1 MAKLK
6 QNHQQKK
13 PLLEKVSNYFLEHLR
28 VLFASLGRIVRTPF
42 TSLMTI
48 LVLAVT
54 LTLAGGFYLLVKN
67 VQQLSGN
74 LETSQ
79 QLSVFLKPE
88 VSDQQGKV
96 LLKKME
102 KLDAVSSVALI
113 DKVQAMQEFKRYSGF
128 GEALNALERNP
139 LPVVIQVMPT
149 DEASNEQAIEQ
160 LISRLE
166 SYPGVD
172 FVQLDMLWLKRLQS
186 ILQLLG
192 RGVMVLNALLAI
204 AVLFITGNTIRL
216 ELQNR
221 RDEVL
226 IAKLVGATHAF
237 VQRPFIYTGFWLG
250 LFAGL
255 LAWIM
260 ISLILW
266 FLSGPVET
274 IAALYAGQFELLFLS
289 FSETLMLW
297 FFAALLGVL
306 GAWGVL
312 HYQLRQIRPT

>member
-1 MAKLK
+1 MAKTKYK
-6 QNHQQKK
+6 QRKK
-13 PLLEKVSNYFLEHLR
+13 PFSEKVMTYWLEHLR
-28 VLFASLGRIVRTPF
+28 VLFASLGRIIRTPF
-42 TSLMTI
+42 TSLMTV

-54 LTLAGGFYLLVKN
+54 LTLAGGFYLMVKN

-74 LETSQ
+74 LETSH

-88 VSDQQGKV
+88 ASDQQGRALANKIGQWS
-96 LLKKME
+96 
-102 KLDAVSSVALI
+102 AVDSVALI
-113 DKVQAMQEFKRYSGF
+113 GKEQAMREFKRYSGF
-128 GEALNALERNP
+128 GDALNALAHNP
-139 LPVVIQVMPT
+139 LPVVIQVMPK
-149 DEASNEQAIEQ
+149 DEASNEQTINQ
-160 LISRLE
+160 LIARLE
-166 SYPGVD
+166 DFRQVD
-172 FVQLDMLWLKRLQS
+172 FVQMDMLWLKRLQS

-192 RGVMVLNALLAI
+192 RGVMVLNGLLAI

-221 RDEVL
+221 REEVL

-250 LFAGL
+250 FFAGL
-255 LAWIM
+255 LAWVM
-260 ISLILW
+260 ISIILW
-266 FLSGPVET
+266 FLSGPVEN

-289 FSETLMLW
+289 FTETLLLW
-297 FFAALLGVL
+297 SLAALLGVF

>member
-1 MAKLK
+1 MMAKVK
-6 QNHQQKK
+6 QKQ
-13 PLLEKVSNYFLEHLR
+13 PEKSFSEKISAYFIEHLR

-42 TSLMTI
+42 TSFMTV

-67 VQQLSGN
+67 IQQLSGN
-74 LETSQ
+74 LDTSY
-79 QLSVFLKPE
+79 QLSVFLTPE
-88 VSDQQGKV
+88 ASDQQGRALAKSV
-96 LLKKME
+96 E
-102 KLDAVSSVALI
+102 KLDSVASVTVI
-113 DKVQAMQEFKRYSGF
+113 DKAQAMQEFKHYSGF
-128 GEALNALERNP
+128 GEALKALDHNP

-149 DEASNEQAIEQ
+149 DAASNEQAIKQ
-160 LISRLE
+160 LIDRLE
-166 SYPGVD
+166 AFPRVD
-172 FVQLDMLWLKRLQS
+172 FVQLDMMWLKRLQS

-255 LAWIM
+255 LAWIL
-260 ISLILW
+260 ISIILW

-274 IAALYAGQFELLFLS
+274 IAALYAGQFQLLFLS
-289 FSETLMLW
+289 VTETLMLW
-297 FFAALLGVL
+297 FLAALLGVL

-312 HYQLRQIRPT
+312 HYQLRQIRPA

>member
-1 MAKLK
+1 MAKVK
-6 QNHQQKK
+6 HKHRKK
-13 PLLEKVSNYFLEHLR
+13 PFSEKLISYFLEHLR

-42 TSLMTI
+42 TSLMTV

-67 VQQLSGN
+67 VQQLSGK
-74 LETSQ
+74 LETSY
-79 QLSVFLKPE
+79 QLSVFLKPDA
-88 VSDQQGKV
+88 SNQQGRALAKSI
-96 LLKKME
+96 E
-102 KLDAVSSVALI
+102 KQAQVASVVLI
-113 DKVQAMQEFKRYSGF
+113 DKQQAMREFKRYRGF
-128 GEALNALERNP
+128 GDALNALDSNP
-139 LPVVIQVMPT
+139 LPVVIQVMPKE
-149 DEASNEQAIEQ
+149 EASNEQAVSQ
-160 LISRLE
+160 LITQLE
-166 SYPGVD
+166 GYPRVD
-172 FVQLDMLWLKRLQS
+172 FVQMDMLWLKRLQS

-192 RGVMVLNALLAI
+192 RGVMVLNTLLAI

-221 RDEVL
+221 RKEVL

-255 LAWIM
+255 LAWIL

-266 FLSGPVET
+266 FLSGPVEN
-274 IAALYAGQFELLFLS
+274 IATLYAGQFELLFLS

-297 FFAALLGVL
+297 SLAALLGVL

>member
-1 MAKLK
+1 MARAK
-6 QNHQQKK
+6 QQRPAK
-13 PLLEKVSNYFLEHLR
+13 PFSEKVSAYFIEHLR
-28 VLFASLGRIVRTPF
+28 VLFASLGRIVRTPL
-42 TSLMTI
+42 TSFMTI

-74 LETSQ
+74 LETSH

-88 VSDQQGKV
+88 ASDRQGRV
-96 LLKKME
+96 LAKTIE
-102 KLDAVSSVALI
+102 KLAAVAAVTMI
-113 DKVQAMQEFKRYSGF
+113 DKTQAMQEFKRYSGF
-128 GEALNALERNP
+128 GEALNALQRNP

-149 DEASNEQAIEQ
+149 EDASNEPAIDRLMARLQA
-160 LISRLE
+160 
-166 SYPGVD
+166 YPRVD

-221 RDEVL
+221 HDEVL

-255 LAWIM
+255 LAWMLICV
-260 ISLILW
+260 ILW

-274 IAALYAGQFELLFLS
+274 LAALYAGQFELLFLS
-289 FSETLMLW
+289 FSETVTLW
-297 FFAALLGVL
+297 TLAALLGAF